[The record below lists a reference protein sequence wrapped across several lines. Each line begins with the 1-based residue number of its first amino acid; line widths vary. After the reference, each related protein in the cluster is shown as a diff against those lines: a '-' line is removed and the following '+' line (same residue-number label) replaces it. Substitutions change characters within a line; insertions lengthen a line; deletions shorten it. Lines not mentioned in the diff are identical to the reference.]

1 MKKEENPERLKR
13 LAGLNRKISKG
24 AERVLKFLAEAG
36 IATPQIIKIAT
47 GYSLKTIEFTI
58 MPELL
63 SLELAKHAIIE
74 TEDIIHLKART
85 NAYAITK
92 TGTERTGIKSR
103 RRKSNLVNITHRL
116 LTALAIAY
124 LWRKFNGEM
133 YRIYTEGEWK
143 TVLNYVLNI
152 KYGKQYPI
160 PDAFAIV
167 EQSDM
172 LKTLACIEAETGRSF
187 KRLEE
192 KVRKYN
198 ALKAKIQ
205 QQGYALLVFFVVRNL
220 ENPKRQENFL
230 SKFEKVQKIIQFEY
244 KVVKA

>member
-63 SLELAKHAIIE
+63 SLGLTKHLVIE
-74 TEDIIHLKART
+74 TKDRIQLKART

-92 TGTERTGIKSR
+92 TGIERTGIKSR
-103 RRKSNLVNITHRL
+103 RKKNNLVNISHRL
-116 LTALAIAY
+116 MVALAIAY

-133 YRIYTEGEWK
+133 YRIYTEGQWK
-143 TVLNYVLNI
+143 RVLKEQLNI
-152 KYGKQYPI
+152 DFEKRYPI
-160 PDAFAIV
+160 PDAFAIAG
-167 EQSDM
+167 ET
-172 LKTLACIEAETGRSF
+172 KILACIEAETGRSF

-198 ALKAKIQ
+198 TLKAKIQ
-205 QQGYALLVFFVVRNL
+205 QQGYALLVFFIVKNL

-230 SKFEKVQKIIQFEY
+230 KRFEKVQKLILFDFKI
-244 KVVKA
+244 VKA